1 MSVRPGWRSGDSQES
16 QGVSSR
22 SRSPRGVGE
31 QSQQGTQERR
41 EGVWLD
47 PTGEE
52 GLLGKV

>member
-41 EGVWLD
+41 EGGWLD
-47 PTGEE
+47 PMGEE